1 MESLTVFAQPRIL
14 GKQTKLRVFETST
27 IFGCIC
33 FGNSNLCL
41 RENVVG
47 GIKDSQTWV
56 SLNLRDSMHLIPP
69 PKRNTSKTP
78 LLKFSPLSWRK
89 RLKNMGF
96 RLRLAII
103 YLPLLRRPPLPGHTH
118 CQPYI
123 PDNLPYVWMYENVIL
138 LKNEN
143 GKLSI
148 FYLFLHL

>member
-27 IFGCIC
+27 IFGCIS
-33 FGNSNLCL
+33 FGNSNLYL
-41 RENVVG
+41 SEKVVG

-123 PDNLPYVWMYENVIL
+123 PDNLPSVSKSDYF
-138 LKNEN
+138 KSEN

-148 FYLFLHL
+148 FYVFLHL